1 MVARSFLRLLAGA
14 VAWASTGCAASVPEP
29 AAPLTPPTRLCTEAQ
44 PSSACRTASAI
55 DAALRAPELVVLGAA
70 ETPQGRQGARILT
83 LALPAQA
90 GRLVF
95 RAKWRA
101 HATLSSLNDPRREL
115 GAHAVQR
122 LFLEPHEYVV
132 PPSAG
137 HCFDLAEYR
146 RSVDPA
152 GRATFAG
159 IDCVFGVLSYWLE
172 DGRGLDD
179 AEDAGWLSSDQRAF
193 DAAWFRRSASYRDSA
208 SDLNVLTFLIE
219 HGDSHPDQF
228 IIGGSAQLP
237 RLYSV
242 DNSLSFGSF
251 RNPTVDEDWSR
262 LLVPSI
268 RLSTVQRLRQLTPEQ
283 LSSLTVIE
291 QYRIRDGSLVHGAA
305 GAAVNAFRPLR
316 WAGRELQIGLTRAEI
331 ARVASRLRALTSSV
345 ASGRLATH

>member
-1 MVARSFLRLLAGA
+1 
-14 VAWASTGCAASVPEP
+14 
-29 AAPLTPPTRLCTEAQ
+29 
-44 PSSACRTASAI
+44 
-55 DAALRAPELVVLGAA
+55 LRAPELVLLGAA

-83 LALPAQA
+83 LALPAES
-90 GRLVF
+90 GKLVF

-101 HATLSSLNDPRREL
+101 HSTLSSLNDPRREL
-115 GAHAVQR
+115 GAYAVQR

-132 PPSAG
+132 PPSVG

-146 RSVDPA
+146 KRVDPV

-172 DGRGLDD
+172 DGRDLDD

-208 SDLNVLTFLIE
+208 SNLNVLTFLIE

-228 IIGGSAQLP
+228 IVGGSAELP
-237 RLYSV
+237 RLYCV

-268 RLSTVQRLRQLTPEQ
+268 RLTTAQRLRLLTPEQ
-283 LSSLTVIE
+283 LSSLAVIE
-291 QYRIRDGSLVHGAA
+291 QYRAVDGSLVHGAA
-305 GAAVNAFRPLR
+305 GAAVNAGQALR
-316 WAGRELQIGLTRAEI
+316 WAGRELQVGLTRAEI
-331 ARVASRLRALTSSV
+331 ARVSSRLRALTSRV
-345 ASGRLATH
+345 ATGRLATH